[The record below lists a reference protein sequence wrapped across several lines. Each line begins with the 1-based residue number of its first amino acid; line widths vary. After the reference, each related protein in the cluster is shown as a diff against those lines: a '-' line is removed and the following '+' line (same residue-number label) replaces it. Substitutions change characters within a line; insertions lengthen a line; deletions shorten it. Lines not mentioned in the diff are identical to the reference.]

1 MKTATKTGKSAA
13 PLSDA
18 NIVKQVMKKY
28 GNVIDLK
35 QNPYILTEILRDFRS
50 RLEPSDGGSPPGG
63 VGPVGPSSRKVDNAL
78 QLQEILK
85 LSREV
90 SAIKA
95 RLVK

>member
-1 MKTATKTGKSAA
+1 MKTATKTGKAA
-13 PLSDA
+13 ASLTDA
-18 NIVKQVMKKY
+18 EIVKQVIKKY

-63 VGPVGPSSRKVDNAL
+63 VGPVGPASRKIDNAL
-78 QLQEILK
+78 LLQEILK

-95 RLVK
+95 KIGK